1 MASKISEKD
10 FKIVP
15 HSLEEIT
22 ADWCEKI
29 LRDGSTIAIDT
40 TVTNVEVLPIT
51 DELHCCFCACS
62 RLLQLDTEVTSA
74 PTLCRVQQM
83 DTSQF
88 GV

>member
-15 HSLEEIT
+15 HSLEEIN

-29 LRDGSTIAIDT
+29 LRDGSTISKDT

-51 DELHCCFCACS
+51 DESSGFEDGGGFSGSSLIKMI
-62 RLLQLDTEVTSA
+62 
-74 PTLCRVQQM
+74 PTY
-83 DTSQF
+83 
-88 GV
+88 G

>member
-1 MASKISEKD
+1 MASKISAKD

-29 LRDGSTIAIDT
+29 LRDGSTISKDT

-51 DELHCCFCACS
+51 DESSGFEDGGGFSGSSLIKM
-62 RLLQLDTEVTSA
+62 V
-74 PTLCRVQQM
+74 PTY
-83 DTSQF
+83 
-88 GV
+88 G

>member
-1 MASKISEKD
+1 MFKMASKISEKD

-29 LRDGSTIAIDT
+29 LQEGSTIAKDT

-51 DELHCCFCACS
+51 DE
-62 RLLQLDTEVTSA
+62 TSGFEDGGGLSGSSLIKVI
-74 PTLCRVQQM
+74 PTY
-83 DTSQF
+83 
-88 GV
+88 G